1 MLFTVIPVKHF
12 TKGKSRLKPL
22 LNDRDR
28 HNLNQKMFS
37 HVLQVAI
44 NTLVP
49 NRTIIVSSDQIALN
63 LATESGAITIREQNG
78 QGLNAALELGRSAA
92 MSKGATAIL
101 LLPADLPTL
110 MKEDVEEIIEL
121 AKISKPL
128 TIIAPDRWDQGTNA
142 LLISP
147 PNEIE
152 LLFGENSNR
161 AHQNAARARNID
173 PVICRRD
180 GFAFDVDTPDDYLR
194 LNRQY
199 GAVQTPN

>member
-22 LNDRDR
+22 LNDSDR

-63 LATESGAITIREQNG
+63 LATESGAITIRERNG

-92 MSKGATAIL
+92 ISKGATAIL

-110 MKEDVEEIIEL
+110 MTEDVEAIIEL
-121 AKISKPL
+121 SKISKPL

-152 LLFGENSNR
+152 LLFGKNSNR

-199 GAVQTPN
+199 GATQAPK

>member
-49 NRTIIVSSDQIALN
+49 NRTIIVSSDQTALN
-63 LATESGAITIREQNG
+63 LATESGATTIREQNG

-152 LLFGENSNR
+152 LLFFAAAKVFNFSNSLSIERKFVPINSV
-161 AHQNAARARNID
+161 ID
-173 PVICRRD
+173 VIASSVISMFFS
-180 GFAFDVDTPDDYLR
+180 FAFV
-194 LNRQY
+194 
-199 GAVQTPN
+199 